1 MDVKD
6 IEAEALSLSSEER
19 AFLAHR
25 LLLSLED
32 ISDAEFERVWA
43 EESSRRA
50 ASVDSGL
57 TTTIPSDDVA
67 RKARALL
74 R

>member
-1 MDVKD
+1 MDVKE
-6 IEAEALSLSSEER
+6 IEAEALSLSSDER
-19 AFLAHR
+19 ASLAHR

-32 ISDAEFERVWA
+32 ISDSEFEHAWA

-50 ASVDSGL
+50 AAADAGL
-57 TTTIPSDDVA
+57 TTAIPSDNVA
-67 RKARALL
+67 KKARALL